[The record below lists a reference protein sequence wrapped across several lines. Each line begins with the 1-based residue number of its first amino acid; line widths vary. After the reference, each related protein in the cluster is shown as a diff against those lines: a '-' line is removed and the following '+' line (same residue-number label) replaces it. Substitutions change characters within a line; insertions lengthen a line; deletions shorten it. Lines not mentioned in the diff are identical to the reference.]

1 MQIQK
6 EFDPNVHLRRSYI
19 KFLMQIQH
27 VYVCNGNCNQVII
40 YKSRGTWDICLEQ
53 NLRFGLVLG
62 WLAVL
67 KTAQSKTLLR
77 IKLKKENINFQ

>member
-40 YKSRGTWDICLEQ
+40 YKSSGT
-53 NLRFGLVLG
+53 
-62 WLAVL
+62 
-67 KTAQSKTLLR
+67 
-77 IKLKKENINFQ
+77 